1 MPFARKPRPEVPHPN
16 EKRYMNTIPIIIPE
30 TLKVT
35 QEQFVQLAAANRD
48 VRLERTAT
56 GELIIMP
63 PTGGETGKRNI
74 DIEGQLWFWNRQAK
88 LGVAFDSSTAF
99 QLPNGAD
106 RSPDAAWVSQERW
119 DVLTPEQQETFPP
132 LCPDFIIELRSKSD
146 NMEPL
151 RKKMQEFLENGLCL
165 GWLIDAKNK
174 TVEIYR
180 PNQEVEVLE
189 SPVSLSGE
197 EVLPGF
203 VLDLQVVFGG

>member
-1 MPFARKPRPEVPHPN
+1 
-16 EKRYMNTIPIIIPE
+16 MNMIPIIIPE

-35 QEQFVQLAAANRD
+35 QEQFEEIAAANRD

-63 PTGGETGKRNI
+63 PTGGNTGKRNI
-74 DIEGQLWFWNRQAK
+74 DIAFQLQAWNRQTG

-99 QLPNGAD
+99 RLPNGAD

-119 DVLTPEQQETFPP
+119 DALTPEQQDTFPP
-132 LCPDFIIELRSKSD
+132 LCPDFVIELRSKSD

-151 RKKMQEFLENGLCL
+151 RKKMQEYLENGLRL

-174 TVEIYR
+174 RVEIYR

-189 SPVSLSGE
+189 SPLSLSGE
-197 EVLPGF
+197 EILPEF
-203 VLDLQVVFGG
+203 VLDLQLVFGG